1 MGLLIEMNLLC
12 PSICSYDGIN
22 RMLRCIRSR
31 ATAVAAAVLLLPLVT
46 ASPAVARPQAA
57 DPTSDPRVS
66 EVRALVRLVYAAMR
80 AGLAADQ
87 RPFGW
92 SNDFFKG
99 TEGTAYVP
107 FTLTVD
113 RTKLRTPAATLYV
126 LVTPHAGPTDR
137 TSPPGGPGRLEPEE
151 LRGPPPRAIAFE
163 AMYFIDLTAPT
174 ADQGGDYY
182 RVRRALSLKAGDY
195 DVYAALG
202 SLRQTRGRGE
212 SSVRREADDMDDVMM
227 IKRELSV
234 PDLWTAELATS
245 TVVLVESV
253 EPIEAPLPTDQ
264 QIVDPYVL
272 GTTRIAPAAA
282 ADFQPTEQLAVTFW
296 VYNTGLTPDRQP
308 DVTVDYLLYQRHA
321 GGESCLGKTNQ
332 QEFNAQTQGGF
343 DIDAGHELLFVQAI
357 PLDTLTAGAYRLEIQ
372 VNDNTSGA
380 SVTRHVEFT
389 VRGW

>member
-1 MGLLIEMNLLC
+1 
-12 PSICSYDGIN
+12 
-22 RMLRCIRSR
+22 MLGCIRSR

-46 ASPAVARPQAA
+46 AWAAVAHPQAA

-66 EVRALVRLVYAAMR
+66 EVRALVRLVYAAMQ

-87 RPFGW
+87 WPFDW

-99 TEGTAYVP
+99 TEGTVYVP

-126 LVTPHAGPTDR
+126 LVTPRAGPTDR
-137 TSPPGGPGRLEPEE
+137 TSPLPGVPGRLDPEE
-151 LRGPPPRAIAFE
+151 LRGPPPPAIAFE
-163 AMYFIDLTAPT
+163 AVHFIDLTAST

-182 RVRRALSLKAGDY
+182 RVRRGLSLKAGDY

-202 SLRQTRGRGE
+202 SLRQTRGRDE
-212 SSVRREADDMDDVMM
+212 SSVRRETDDMDDVMM

-234 PDLWTAELATS
+234 PDFWTTELATS

-253 EPIEAPLPTDQ
+253 EPIAVPLPTDQ
-264 QIVDPYVL
+264 QSVDPYVL
-272 GTTRIAPAAA
+272 GTTRIVPALD
-282 ADFQPTEQLAVTFW
+282 ADFQPTEQLTVTFW
-296 VYNTGLTPDRQP
+296 VYNTGLTPDGQP
-308 DVTVDYLLYQRHA
+308 DVTVDCLLYQRRA
-321 GGESCLGKTNQ
+321 GGESYLGRTNQ

-357 PLDTLTAGAYRLEIQ
+357 PLDTLTAGTYRLEIQ

-380 SVTRHVEFT
+380 SVTRHVKFT
-389 VRGW
+389 VLG